1 MMYALHELQ
10 HDTETDSHYSQARY
24 SLPALP
30 QGSGRGD
37 AGYSETDHRL
47 RQNLGQPAVADLP
60 SASPGV
66 GRTGG
71 AR

>member
-37 AGYSETDHRL
+37 AGHSETDHRL
-47 RQNLGQPAVADLP
+47 RQNLGQ
-60 SASPGV
+60 SAAACPCRPPPQGWG
-66 GRTGG
+66 GRE
-71 AR
+71 AL